1 MRQTFRKRKR
11 GLARRSRTVNCSKNN
26 TTQRSDGPFWPAMT
40 TLFPQTMMLVSRKPS
55 TLEVKYKRLA
65 PSSRKYKDVERAD
78 NQWTHQPTPT
88 STSLVI
94 LLIIIIWSG
103 MVANWPKT
111 KFRSEWTWDNIKI
124 RPNSMLVNRGT
135 QQPIK
140 LSHLE
145 TNLKRQIRSCSR
157 QTRPSIT
164 NLRINIMRR
173 MLVKSCTWCAEMT
186 CMKT

>member
-1 MRQTFRKRKR
+1 MRLTFRKRRR
-11 GLARRSRTVNCSKNN
+11 GLAKQSKTVNCSKNN
-26 TTQRSDGPFWPAMT
+26 TIQRSDELFWPAMT
-40 TLFPQTMMLVSRKPS
+40 TLLPQTTMLVSRKPS
-55 TLEVKYKRLA
+55 TLEVKYKLLA

-103 MVANWPKT
+103 MVANWPKM

-124 RPNSMLVNRGT
+124 RPSSMLANRGT
-135 QQPIK
+135 QLPIK

-164 NLRINIMRR
+164 NFRINIMRKT
-173 MLVKSCTWCAEMT
+173 LVKFCTWCAEMT